1 MGNSNRNQRRY
12 ERYANRDWNDWN
24 DRSGGQYRRNYESDF
39 DRPYYTE
46 GRARFGR
53 EFNQSHLNRGPSN
66 QWGNYRNFGSTHDYG
81 NPSSAYFGNRSYPY
95 GNYEMENMGNREYQ
109 NYPEREYPRFD
120 RSFEQRDY
128 DQRYQQD
135 QPNYNRF
142 GNEENERPRWPMSNM
157 GNETYNYDTRR
168 GRYEMNDMN
177 MREGE
182 HRGKG
187 PRGYLRSDER
197 IKEDVNDRLSD
208 NPFIDATEIEVT
220 VSNGEVT
227 LTGSVDDRSDKRM
240 AEDIAE
246 AISGVKNVENKIRVI
261 SKSMGGQQSTTTPE
275 RSEKTTPAEKE
286 RTSRSKSNHF
296 VES

>member
-1 MGNSNRNQRRY
+1 MGNSNRNQRRD

-24 DRSGGQYRRNYESDF
+24 DRSGGQYRNYENDF
-39 DRPYYTE
+39 ARPNE

-53 EFNQSHLNRGPSN
+53 EFNESRLNRGPSN
-66 QWGNYRNFGSTHDYG
+66 QWGNYRNFGSTHDDR
-81 NPSSAYFGNRSYPY
+81 NTSSAYFGNRSYPY
-95 GNYEMENMGNREYQ
+95 GNYEMENRGNRDYQ
-109 NYPEREYPRFD
+109 NYSDRDYPRFD
-120 RSFEQRDY
+120 RSYEQQEY
-128 DQRYQQD
+128 DQRYNRQD
-135 QPNYNRF
+135 QESNYNRF
-142 GNEENERPRWPMSNM
+142 GNEERERSRWPMSNM
-157 GNETYNYDTRR
+157 GNETYNYDTRS

-177 MREGE
+177 IREGQ
-182 HRGKG
+182 HKGKG

-246 AISGVKNVENKIRVI
+246 GVSGVKNVENRLRVT
-261 SKSMGGQQSTTTPE
+261 SKAMSSQGTTAE
-275 RSEKTTPAEKE
+275 RSEKTPEKE

>member
-12 ERYANRDWNDWN
+12 ERYGNRDWNDWN
-24 DRSGGQYRRNYESDF
+24 DRSGGQYKNYENDF
-39 DRPYYTE
+39 DRPNYYNE

-53 EFNQSHLNRGPSN
+53 EFNESRLNRGPNN
-66 QWGNYRNFGSTHDYG
+66 QWGNYRNFGSTHDDR
-81 NPSSAYFGNRSYPY
+81 NASSAYFGNRSYPY
-95 GNYEMENMGNREYQ
+95 GNYEMERGNREYEQ
-109 NYPEREYPRFD
+109 YPDRDYQRFN
-120 RSFEQRDY
+120 RSYEQRDY

-142 GNEENERPRWPMSNM
+142 ENEENERPRWPMSNM
-157 GNETYNYDTRR
+157 TNETYNYNTGS
-168 GRYEMNDMN
+168 GRFERNDMN
-177 MREGE
+177 MRQGE

-187 PRGYLRSDER
+187 PRGYSRSDER

-208 NPFIDATEIEVT
+208 NPFIDATEIDVT

-227 LTGSVDDRSDKRM
+227 LLGSVDDRSDKRM

-246 AISGVKNVENKIRVI
+246 AVSGVKNVENRIRVM
-261 SKSMGGQQSTTTPE
+261 SKSMLGKQSEE
-275 RSEKTTPAEKE
+275 RNEKTTPSEKE